1 MGWKPFSHFRVFGRA
16 MKTNARARPARWQ
29 YPYPQNP
36 VKAHRR
42 NPAFVNHRVE
52 QFTPLCIRRS
62 ELAKIFAIKARI

>member
-1 MGWKPFSHFRVFGRA
+1 M
-16 MKTNARARPARWQ
+16 PAPDQRGGNI
-29 YPYPQNP
+29 PIRKSLTTGLIGKAAGDPQNP
-36 VKAHRR
+36 VKARRR